1 MFFHIT
7 FTSLQKYGDI
17 IVCEFITTE
26 GIIRIIFGYYRTVFC
41 LLDYWLNFEMEHQR
55 QIKKV
60 LGVLMHLSEHRG
72 RNLNSNNFE
81 KSKFFQ
87 NKSEELK
94 NILTNNWND
103 IYALINKF
111 KDFQK
116 SLDYDRKNI

>member
-1 MFFHIT
+1 MDD
-7 FTSLQKYGDI
+7 K
-17 IVCEFITTE
+17 
-26 GIIRIIFGYYRTVFC
+26 
-41 LLDYWLNFEMEHQR
+41 R

-60 LGVLMHLSEHRG
+60 LGVLMHLCEHRG
-72 RNLNSNNFE
+72 RNLNSNNIE

-103 IYALINKF
+103 VYALKNKF
-111 KDFQK
+111 RDFQK